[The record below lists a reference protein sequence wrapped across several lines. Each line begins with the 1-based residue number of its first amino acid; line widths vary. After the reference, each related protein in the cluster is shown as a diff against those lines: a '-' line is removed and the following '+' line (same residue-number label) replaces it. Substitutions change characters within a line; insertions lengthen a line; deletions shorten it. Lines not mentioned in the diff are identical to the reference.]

1 MRAVRSRG
9 ETDGTAR
16 GRSLESRR
24 DVRPL
29 TSPKRGRR
37 SADEGAVNKRFQVVI
52 VGGGP
57 VGVALAVELGLR
69 GLSCALIERRLEPQ
83 QIPKG
88 QNLTQRSM
96 EHFYSWGIAEKVRA
110 VRMLPPDYPMSGIV
124 SYRDLSSEYWY
135 APPLREIVNSYYFQ
149 HNERLPQYLVEYVLR
164 KKLAQLENVDTRF
177 GWLAETVAQDTGGVR
192 VAIANESGGGREI
205 LHADYVVGC
214 DGGHSIVRRQVGID
228 RSGADF
234 DQLMVLALFR
244 SRELHEKLKRFPP
257 RSTYRVLHP
266 DLQGYWQF
274 FGRVDVGERWFFH
287 SPVPKNTTRDNYDF
301 HGLLQRVAGFPFA
314 CDFDYVGFWDLRIEV
329 AKKYQAGRVFI
340 AGDAAHSHPPY
351 GGYGLNNGLDD
362 VANLGWKLAARLQG
376 WGSDALLESYSEERQ
391 PIFLET
397 GRDFIAAGI
406 ERDAAFLA
414 RYSPEKDR
422 AEFER
427 AWTEQQGAAAPRVL
441 TYEPHYEGSPIVFGP
456 PGGRSSAR
464 GTHTFK
470 ALAGHHLP
478 PQALSSG
485 RNVFEELGPYFTLL
499 AFDADDRTVA
509 VFVESAKARR
519 IPLKVVCDSYSDGR
533 KTYEAPLILV
543 RPDRYVA
550 WADQTA
556 RCDAK
561 AILAKVIARR

>member
-1 MRAVRSRG
+1 MNDRY
-9 ETDGTAR
+9 
-16 GRSLESRR
+16 
-24 DVRPL
+24 
-29 TSPKRGRR
+29 
-37 SADEGAVNKRFQVVI
+37 QVVI

-69 GLSCALIERRLEPQ
+69 GLSCALIERRIEPQ
-83 QIPKG
+83 KIPKG

-96 EHFYSWGIAEKVRA
+96 EHFYSWGIAEEVRA

-124 SYRDLSSEYWY
+124 AYRDLSSEYWY
-135 APPLREIVNSYYFQ
+135 APPLREIVNDYYFQ
-149 HNERLPQYLVEYVLR
+149 KNERLPQYLVENVLR
-164 KKLAQLENVDTRF
+164 KKLAQLENVEARF
-177 GWLAETVAQDTGGVR
+177 GWLAETVTQDGDGAR
-192 VAIANESGGGREI
+192 VAIAKEAGGGREI
-205 LHADYVVGC
+205 LHTDYVVGC
-214 DGGHSIVRRQVGID
+214 DGGHSIVRRQIGID

-234 DQLMVLALFR
+234 NQLMVLALFR

-301 HGLLQRVAGFPFA
+301 HGLLQRVAGFLFA

-329 AKKYQAGRVFI
+329 AEKYQAGRVFI

-376 WGSDALLESYSEERQ
+376 WGSDALLRSYSEERQ
-391 PIFLET
+391 PIFVET

-422 AEFER
+422 AKFES
-427 AWTEQQGAAAPRVL
+427 AWTEQQGGAAPRVL

-456 PGGRSSAR
+456 PGGQSSAR

-478 PQALSSG
+478 PQLLSSG
-485 RNVFEELGPYFTLL
+485 RNVFKELGPYFSLL
-499 AFDADDRTVA
+499 AFDAEDSSVA
-509 VFVESAKARR
+509 AFEEAANALAV
-519 IPLKVVCDSYSDGR
+519 PLKIVRDNYADGR
-533 KTYEAPLILV
+533 AAYEAKLILV
-543 RPDRYVA
+543 RPDRYIAWTADSLPEDAAPIVA
-550 WADQTA
+550 RVAGRA
-556 RCDAK
+556 
-561 AILAKVIARR
+561 